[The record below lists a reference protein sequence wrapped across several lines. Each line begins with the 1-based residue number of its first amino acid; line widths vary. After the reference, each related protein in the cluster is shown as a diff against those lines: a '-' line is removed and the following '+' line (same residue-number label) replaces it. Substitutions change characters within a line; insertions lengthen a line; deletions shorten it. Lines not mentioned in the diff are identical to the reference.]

1 MTAGKVKT
9 NSAGAASHRQAE
21 WHQINWTHAQRTVR
35 RLQARI
41 VKATQAERWGKVKAL
56 QHLLTHSH
64 SGKAL
69 AVRRVTENQ
78 GKHTPG
84 VDGVRWDTPEKKS
97 QAVRALRQRGYK
109 PKPLRRTYIPKS
121 NNSMRPLSI
130 PTMADRAMQALYL
143 LALDPVAETRADR
156 NSYGFRLERCTA
168 DAMAKCFILLGTRA
182 LPQRPRWVLEGDIKS
197 CFDRIRHEWL
207 LRNIPM
213 DKRMLRKWLEA
224 GYVEKGVLYP
234 TEEGTPQGGIIS
246 PVLANLT
253 LDGLEE
259 ALKEHFSRPARGKSP
274 MVHLVRYSDDFL
286 ITGCSKELLEREV
299 KPVVEAFL
307 QERGLEL
314 SPEKTQITPMEE
326 GLDFLGHHLRW
337 YKGKYL
343 AVPSSKSKK
352 NLLQKVRGIVKRH
365 AQTTTGRLIMLLNP
379 LLRGWAE
386 YHRTQ
391 SSKRAFSS
399 LDYRIFWML
408 WRWAR
413 RRHPNRK
420 TEWVRKKYF
429 HQVGSRSWVF
439 TGEITEGRGKT
450 RTVHLMSMASVRI
463 ERHVKIRSGANPYDP
478 SWEEYFEQ
486 RSGWRMLRSLSGR
499 RLLTHLWREQ
509 RGICP
514 QCQTRITKE
523 SGWNIHHLVE
533 RAKGGKDTADNCVLL
548 HPICHQQVHVQGI
561 SVAKPGPSRGRGEA

>member
-1 MTAGKVKT
+1 MTAG
-9 NSAGAASHRQAE
+9 NPPAGAASHRPLE
-21 WHQINWTHAQRTVR
+21 WHQISWTHAHRTVR

-41 VKATQAERWGKVKAL
+41 VKATQAGRWGKVKAL

-121 NNSMRPLSI
+121 NGSMRPLSI

-143 LALDPVAETRADR
+143 LALDPVAETRADL
-156 NSYGFRLERCTA
+156 NSYGFRLERSTA
-168 DAMAKCFILLGTRA
+168 DAMAKCFLL
-182 LPQRPRWVLEGDIKS
+182 LSSIPSKPRWVLEGDIKS
-197 CFDRIRHEWL
+197 CYDRIRHEWL
-207 LRNIPM
+207 LSKVPM
-213 DKRMLRKWLEA
+213 DKQMLRKWLEA

-234 TEEGTPQGGIIS
+234 TQEGTPQGGIIS

-253 LDGLEE
+253 LDGLEKT
-259 ALKEHFSRPARGKSP
+259 LKERFPKRPRGKSP
-274 MVHLVRYSDDFL
+274 LVHLVRYADDFL
-286 ITGCSKELLEREV
+286 ITGRSKELLEQEV
-299 KPVVEAFL
+299 RPVVEAFL
-307 QERGLEL
+307 KERGLEL
-314 SPEKTQITPMEE
+314 SPEKTKITPMEN

-343 AVPSSKSKK
+343 AMPSRKSKK
-352 NLLQKVRGIVKRH
+352 NLLQKVRGIVKGN
-365 AQTTTGRLIMLLNP
+365 AQATAGRVITLLNP

-391 SSKRAFSS
+391 SSKRAFNT
-399 LDYRIFWML
+399 LDHKVFWTL

-413 RRHPNRK
+413 RRHPK
-420 TEWVRKKYF
+420 HGAKWVRKKYF
-429 HQVGSRSWVF
+429 RQVGNRSWVF
-439 TGEITEGRGKT
+439 AGEVTDYRGRILP
-450 RTVHLMSMASVRI
+450 VQLLSMASVPI
-463 ERHVKIRSGANPYDP
+463 ERHIKIRDGANPYDP
-478 SWEEYFEQ
+478 AWEEYFEQ

-499 RLLTHLWREQ
+499 RLLIYLWREQ
-509 RGICP
+509 HGICP
-514 QCQTRITKE
+514 QCHTRITKE
-523 SGWNIHHLVE
+523 SGWNLHHLIE

-548 HPICHQQVHVQGI
+548 HPNCHQQVHVQGI
-561 SVAKPGPSRGRGEA
+561 SIAKPGPRGGL